1 MCSACRVLSDAMSDT
16 SKPLDGILVVSLEQ
30 AVAAPTC
37 SARLADAGARVIKV
51 ERKEGDFARGY
62 DSYVKGEATY
72 FVWANRGK
80 ESICLDLKAEDDR
93 AVLERLL
100 AQADVFIQ
108 NLSVG
113 AAERL
118 DLGATALHQR
128 YPRLITCSISGYGED
143 GPYRHMRAYDMLL
156 QAESG
161 FSSISGD
168 GRAGVS
174 IADIITGINAHG
186 AVLEALFQRQQTG
199 EGSHISLSLFD
210 SMTDLMAV
218 PLLQTRYSGEPP
230 RYIGMRHPAIVPY
243 GNFPTAN
250 GGEVVFSVQNE
261 REWARLCAQI
271 LERPDLITDP
281 RTCDNKVRTA
291 NREFVEDIVTAV
303 TRNRSQGCVTEQL
316 LKAGIAHG
324 RFNHLPE
331 VLDHPQLRDCSVPL
345 PSGEVAEVPAP
356 PARVPWRN
364 DALGAV
370 PGLGEQ
376 SAAIRAEFAR
386 ENDGE

>member
-1 MCSACRVLSDAMSDT
+1 MTVTA
-16 SKPLDGILVVSLEQ
+16 KPLDGILVVSLEQ

-51 ERKEGDFARGY
+51 ERQEGDFARGY

-80 ESICLDLKAEDDR
+80 ESICLDLKADGDR
-93 AVLERLL
+93 AVLERIL

-118 DLGATALHQR
+118 DLGAAALQQR
-128 YPRLITCSISGYGED
+128 YPRLISCFISGYGEH

-174 IADIITGINAHG
+174 IADIITGINAE
-186 AVLEALFQRQQTG
+186 AAILEALLQRQHTG
-199 EGSHISLSLFD
+199 KGSHIGLSLFD
-210 SMTDLMAV
+210 SMADLMAV
-218 PLLQTRYSGEPP
+218 PLLQTRYSGESP

-243 GNFPTAN
+243 GNFPTAD
-250 GGEVVFSVQNE
+250 GGEVVFSIQNE
-261 REWARLCAQI
+261 REWARLCEQI
-271 LERPDLITDP
+271 LERPELITDP
-281 RTCDNKVRTA
+281 RSCDNRARTA
-291 NREFVEDIVTAV
+291 NREFVEKIVAAV
-303 TRNRSQGCVTEQL
+303 TRSRSQAKLTSQL
-316 LKAGIAHG
+316 RNAGIAHG

-331 VLDHPQLRDCSVPL
+331 VLSHPQLRGCAVPL
-345 PSGEVAEVPAP
+345 PDGEVAEIPAP
-356 PARVPWRN
+356 PARVPWRG
-364 DALGAV
+364 DTLGGV
-370 PGLGEQ
+370 PGLDAQG
-376 SAAIRAEFAR
+376 AAIRAEFA
-386 ENDGE
+386 GEEGGE

>member
-1 MCSACRVLSDAMSDT
+1 MT
-16 SKPLDGILVVSLEQ
+16 TIPKPLDGILVVSLEQ

-80 ESICLDLKAEDDR
+80 ESICLDLKADDDR
-93 AVLERLL
+93 AVMERLL
-100 AQADVFIQ
+100 ARADVFIQ

-118 DLGATALHQR
+118 DLGAKALHQR
-128 YPRLITCSISGYGED
+128 YPRLITCFISGYGED

-174 IADIITGINAHG
+174 IADIITGINAEA
-186 AVLEALFQRQQTG
+186 AVLEALLQRTRTG
-199 EGSHISLSLFD
+199 AGSHVALSLFD

-218 PLLQTRYSGEPP
+218 PLLQTQYSGEPP
-230 RYIGMRHPAIVPY
+230 RYMGMRHPAIVPY
-243 GNFPTAN
+243 GNFPTAD
-250 GGEVVFSVQNE
+250 GGEVVFSIQND
-261 REWARLCAQI
+261 REWSRLCTQI
-271 LERPDLITDP
+271 LKRPELIEDP
-281 RTCDNKVRTA
+281 RTCSNQARTEHRELVEQIVR
-291 NREFVEDIVTAV
+291 EV
-303 TRNRSQGCVTEQL
+303 TRRHSQEEL
-316 LKAGIAHG
+316 IARLREAGIAHG
-324 RFNHLPE
+324 QFNHLPE
-331 VLDHPQLRDCSVPL
+331 VLEHPQLRCCTVPL
-345 PSGEVAEVPAP
+345 LNGDIAEVPAP
-356 PARVPWRN
+356 PARVPWRGKV
-364 DALGAV
+364 LGAI
-370 PGLGEQ
+370 PGLDEQ
-376 SAAIRAEFAR
+376 GAEIRAEFC
-386 ENDGE
+386 GEQPDE